1 MHIQPVICGAEGCVS
16 FVCAE
21 VSEGV
26 MSKSVEGLTEVVDA
40 RNKKA
45 VVEEEEAIL
54 EMCAEI
60 GLQIFEEFC
69 AERIIFVSVLDV
81 EKEMVV
87 TRNLQDGSS
96 DEEGGGGVGGTWER
110 ALATVFSLPLMYSME
125 KSYCKS
131 NSCQHICPTRNH
143 GDC

>member
-96 DEEGGGGVGGTWER
+96 DEEGGGSRRDWGEGIGNCIFFAFGLFDGKVI
-110 ALATVFSLPLMYSME
+110 LQKQFLPTHLS
-125 KSYCKS
+125 
-131 NSCQHICPTRNH
+131 TRNH
-143 GDC
+143 GGC